1 MSNVKQNPYETL
13 LQALLLQV
21 QKGLVFVSLISNRIT
36 VLLVLSLSATLTL
49 KIQNIFHKSLSVKI
63 SALQKIAGKLSE
75 MLSVTAISDMTKE
88 M

>member
-1 MSNVKQNPYETL
+1 M
-13 LQALLLQV
+13 
-21 QKGLVFVSLISNRIT
+21 
-36 VLLVLSLSATLTL
+36 L

-75 MLSVTAISDMTKE
+75 MFNVTAISDMTKE